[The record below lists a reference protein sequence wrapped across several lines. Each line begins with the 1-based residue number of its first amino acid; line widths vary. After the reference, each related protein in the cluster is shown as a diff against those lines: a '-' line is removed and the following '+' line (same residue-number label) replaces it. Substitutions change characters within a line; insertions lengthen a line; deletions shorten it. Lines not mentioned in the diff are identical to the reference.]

1 MKRMIPIQ
9 ILLLSSALLLTSCHS
24 NRQLVGT
31 GSVKALTDSIWTY
44 GISHPDGFTLDINTM
59 TEPVNGVVVAYA
71 ATQGSHSR
79 KQLGRVVRHAKRHDG
94 YVGGWLDATDSLYY
108 FDSSRLFPED
118 SLDAAIRF
126 GVENEQLAVFV
137 LSEGREVRLDTQNR
151 SPEWTLQE
159 AKCAE
164 GLNIQPTEDTIIVKL
179 NWWLAK
185 AELRDFS
192 LAHLDSVMNTLCH
205 PCARF
210 EITYWD
216 YQYEYWSFIP
226 AKMRAEYLYDRMN
239 EMCPNNVTAVHI
251 RYELLKEWEEIPN
264 QTPYKVLMI
273 CRKH

>member
-1 MKRMIPIQ
+1 MIKKIPIQ
-9 ILLLSSALLLTSCHS
+9 ILLLSCALLLTSCYS
-24 NRQLVGT
+24 NRRLSGMGGVEAVSD
-31 GSVKALTDSIWTY
+31 SVWAYSM
-44 GISHPDGFTLDINTM
+44 SHPDGFTMNISTM
-59 TEPVNGVVVAYA
+59 TIPMEGVVVAYA

-94 YVGGWLDATDSLYY
+94 YVGGWLDTTDSLYY

-126 GVENEQLAVFV
+126 GVENDQLAVFV
-137 LSEGREVRLDTQNR
+137 LSEGREVRLDAQNR

-205 PCARF
+205 PGARF

-216 YQYEYWSFIP
+216 YQYEYWSYIP

-239 EMCPNNVTAVHI
+239 EMCPNSITAVNI
-251 RYELLKEWEEIPN
+251 RNEVLKEGEKIPN
-264 QTPYKVLMI
+264 QIPYKVLMI

>member
-1 MKRMIPIQ
+1 MKKMIPIQ

-24 NRQLVGT
+24 NRQLVGM
-31 GSVKALTDSIWTY
+31 GSVKDLTDSIWTY

-59 TEPVNGVVVAYA
+59 TEPV
-71 ATQGSHSR
+71 
-79 KQLGRVVRHAKRHDG
+79 
-94 YVGGWLDATDSLYY
+94 
-108 FDSSRLFPED
+108 
-118 SLDAAIRF
+118 
-126 GVENEQLAVFV
+126 FV
-137 LSEGREVRLDTQNR
+137 LSEGREVRLDTQHR

-159 AKCAE
+159 AECAE
-164 GLNIQPTEDTIIVKL
+164 SLNIRPTEDTVIVKL

-205 PCARF
+205 AGAHF

-226 AKMRAEYLYDRMN
+226 AKMRAEYLYDQMN
-239 EMCPNNVTAVHI
+239 EMCPNSVVAVHI